1 MLKMDQKLVHEQ
13 TIHVNYQ
20 VNTPHSA
27 YLKDSKYLK
36 KFGKKTGF
44 IYCTRMS
51 ALQPKTRDMYLG

>member
-20 VNTPHSA
+20 VNIP
-27 YLKDSKYLK
+27 DSKYLK